1 MKRSILIFAAICLIT
16 GNLVNGQGLLKKVT
30 NSMTNELLGKSQ
42 KNTSTQP
49 EPTCA
54 CNDAKPVVGLGGK
67 IQLDYKE
74 LTISYRDDGAILMK
88 DKVSG
93 DFYIAN
99 GDVLQGPMSSGDN
112 RLAGFNNETDGSQ
125 DIWITRYKQY
135 ITKSNGKYIINFAG
149 KTYGPY
155 AQINNF
161 VVPKSKD
168 KFAALVIENIVATED
183 DGKKMDEAIKN
194 AKTEQEKMELAM
206 KFTQEMQNKMMQGG
220 GPQSMLPKFI
230 TNVSGATYDPMT
242 MGQGTLNA
250 MMKYDEIL
258 FVKYDGSVT
267 DIKGNKV
274 ITMNREQ
281 AYSQSVFI
289 NSENTRYAVETYGEL
304 SFSDS
309 SPKLN
314 DLFNP
319 HLVKED
325 GKVYLAYLYYSP
337 KKNSLMQCKI
347 PF

>member
-1 MKRSILIFAAICLIT
+1 MKRSILIFAALCLIT
-16 GNLVNGQGLLKKVT
+16 DNIVNGQGLLKKVT

-93 DFYIAN
+93 NFYIAN
-99 GDVLQGPMSSGDN
+99 GDVLQGPMSAGDS
-112 RLAGFNNETDGSQ
+112 RLAGFENETDGSQ
-125 DIWITRYKQY
+125 DQWVTRYGQY

-155 AQINNF
+155 SQINSF
-161 VVPKSKD
+161 VIPKSKD
-168 KFAALVIENIVATED
+168 NFAAMIVENIVATEEQ
-183 DGKKMDEAIKN
+183 GKKMDEAIKN
-194 AKTEQEKMELAM
+194 ARTEQEKMELAM
-206 KFTQEMQNKMMQGG
+206 KYTQELQNKMMQGG
-220 GPQSMLPKFI
+220 GPESMLPKLI
-230 TNVSGATYDPMT
+230 TSVAGATYSPMT
-242 MGQGTLNA
+242 GGQGTLNA
-250 MMKYDEIL
+250 TMKYDEIL
-258 FVKYDGSVT
+258 IVNSDGSVS
-267 DIKGNKV
+267 DLKGNKV
-274 ITMNREQ
+274 ITMKREYAYMQ
-281 AYSQSVFI
+281 AVFI
-289 NSENTRYAVETYGEL
+289 NSANNKYAYEVYGEL
-304 SFSDS
+304 NFSDG

-314 DLFNP
+314 ELFNL
-319 HLVKED
+319 HLIKEE
-325 GKVYLAYLYYSP
+325 GKVYLAYMYYSP